1 MRYFISTTR
10 QWTHSSRNAAISA
23 AISTT
28 ISTVALFG
36 LVGAAPLETPAP
48 ATSQPAPI
56 NLAYEFYAAGFQLA
70 SMQATAR
77 FTDDSYSIS
86 SSGKS
91 SGLAET
97 IARARFESEATGSLG
112 RAGPRPHRFRN
123 FSDTRFGVRSLE
135 MIRDGNGTFD
145 VTAEPELEPQQAAAL
160 RSGLADGTLDPLTA
174 ILYSSL
180 RPAAA
185 VCTEKLRVFDGRRVF
200 NLDFKRKGAEV
211 LTPGTEGVFAGDTV
225 KCELN
230 YVPLAGQSREWKLE
244 QARNPTP
251 PVELWMAP
259 FRRDG
264 TNADVMIPV
273 RMQLESE
280 WGTAVIHLVSVEAG
294 GHALMQAS
302 LTPAQ

>member
-1 MRYFISTTR
+1 MRYFSSASR
-10 QWTHSSRNAAISA
+10 HWTSGGRNAALSL
-23 AISTT
+23 
-28 ISTVALFG
+28 VALFS
-36 LVGAAPLETPAP
+36 LVAAAPVETPAP
-48 ATSQPAPI
+48 VSGHSAPI
-56 NLAYEFYAAGFQLA
+56 NLAYEFYAAGFRLA
-70 SMQATAR
+70 TMQATAR
-77 FTDDSYSIS
+77 FSDDSYSIS

-112 RAGPRPHRFRN
+112 NRGPRPHRFRN

-174 ILYSSL
+174 VLYSAL

-200 NLDFKRKGAEV
+200 NLDFKRTGSE
-211 LTPGTEGVFAGDTV
+211 LLSPGNEGMFEGDTV
-225 KCELN
+225 KCELK

-244 QARNPTP
+244 QARNPSP
-251 PVELWMAP
+251 PLELWMAP
-259 FRRDG
+259 FRRNGSD
-264 TNADVMIPV
+264 ADVMIPV
-273 RMQLESE
+273 RMQLESD
-280 WGTAVIHLVSVEAG
+280 WGTAVIHLVSVEAAG
-294 GHALMQAS
+294 QALTQAS